1 MTTRVYDVAGT
12 ISLRV
17 AELEELLGL
26 ADSIRRAVTTRQS
39 ASASRLAWK
48 RAVSSAQQKAIK
60 EQDDAQYAA
69 VCRACS
75 VLLVSH
81 LEGFVKELCK
91 AIADDLTTNLG
102 SFSSMPETM
111 KRAFCEKIA
120 SYDNVP
126 KEEIEQRIKQL
137 SAYFTT
143 NSVKIDFGAFSYKEN
158 KNRNMGA
165 DVIDAALAKVGIPM
179 AVYSASGTVFDGI
192 FSGDDFLAF
201 MLMRDLKRYRS
212 VLRRFPFSL
221 LPSRYTFTYRASK
234 QGGKNAETIWHAYLE
249 QVMARRHA
257 IAHGDTM
264 TNDVT
269 LEELS
274 QDVRKMSV
282 FMHALMF
289 ASANYVATK
298 LCAP

>member
-17 AELEELLGL
+17 AELEQLLDL
-26 ADSIRRAVTTRQS
+26 ADGIRRASTARLSTS
-39 ASASRLAWK
+39 ASKLAWK
-48 RAVSSAQQKAIK
+48 RDSSAAQQKAIK
-60 EQDDAQYAA
+60 EQEDAQYAA

-102 SFSSMPETM
+102 SFARMPEAM

-137 SAYFTT
+137 SAYFTA
-143 NSVKIDFGAFSYKEN
+143 NSVTIDFAAFSYKEN

-165 DVIDAALAKVGIPM
+165 DVIDAALAKIGIPT

-201 MLMRDLKRYRS
+201 MLMRDLKKYRS

-221 LPSRYTFTYRASK
+221 LPRRYVFSYRVAK
-234 QGGKNAETIWHAYLE
+234 KGGQSAETIWHAYLE
-249 QVMARRHA
+249 QIMARRHA

-274 QDVRKMSV
+274 HDVRKMSV
-282 FMHALMF
+282 FMHAVMF